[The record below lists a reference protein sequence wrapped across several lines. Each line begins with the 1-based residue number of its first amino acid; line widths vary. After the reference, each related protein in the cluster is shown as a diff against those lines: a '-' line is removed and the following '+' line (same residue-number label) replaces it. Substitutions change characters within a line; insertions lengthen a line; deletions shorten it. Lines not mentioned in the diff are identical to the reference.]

1 MPGGGFE
8 MDKPLTKQEAAKFFQ
23 VSERTLD
30 RWRAEGFIKCFKHG
44 NTVRFDPQHLAAV
57 IDKKTRAKG
66 G

>member
-1 MPGGGFE
+1 MQ
-8 MDKPLTKQEAAKFFQ
+8 KPLTKQEAARFFQ

-30 RWRAEGFIKCFKHG
+30 RWRAEGLIRAFKFG

-57 IDKKTRAKG
+57 IDKKMRAKG